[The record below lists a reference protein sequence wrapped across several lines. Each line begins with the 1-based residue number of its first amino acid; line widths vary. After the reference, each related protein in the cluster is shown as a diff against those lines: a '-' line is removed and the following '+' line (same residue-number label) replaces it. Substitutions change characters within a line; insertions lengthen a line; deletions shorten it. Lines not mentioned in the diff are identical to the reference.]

1 MISFLYSSLDFFCTS
16 VSCTFCMHFVMLV
29 GGLEYSVAINSVA
42 FNEDFCCHVTNL
54 FGVMF
59 VCVCVFVS
67 ILQ

>member
-1 MISFLYSSLDFFCTS
+1 
-16 VSCTFCMHFVMLV
+16 MLV
-29 GGLEYSVAINSVA
+29 GGLEYSVAINRVV
-42 FNEDFCCHVTNL
+42 FNENCCCRVTNL